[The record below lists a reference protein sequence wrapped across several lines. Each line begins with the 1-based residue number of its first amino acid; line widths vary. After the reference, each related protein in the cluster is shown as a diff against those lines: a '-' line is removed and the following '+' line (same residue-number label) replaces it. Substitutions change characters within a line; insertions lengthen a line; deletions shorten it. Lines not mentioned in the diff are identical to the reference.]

1 MNGVDGDL
9 QGEDHRVLG
18 EDDQSSVRGT
28 EKDKPPGYDLG
39 RFGLGMINVK
49 FLTYSSPGLY

>member
-1 MNGVDGDL
+1 MNGVDDDL

-18 EDDQSSVRGT
+18 EDDQSSVRGS

-39 RFGLGMINVK
+39 RFGLGMINVR
-49 FLTYSSPGLY
+49 LLMNM